1 MMAAIPRTEP
11 AVLSQGQPML
21 ELRGVSCAFPVRKSA
36 FSKRRVLH
44 AVDDVSLRV
53 ERGEVLGIVGESGC
67 GKSTLARIMQGLLV
81 PTAGELLVNG
91 LPIGGFDRRGLASQ
105 VQPVFQDPYS
115 SLNPRKTVASI
126 IGMPLLVHA
135 IGSSIERDHRV
146 RELMAQVGLADDLRH
161 SYPSQL
167 SSGQRQ
173 RVAIARALAIRPRMM
188 ILDEPTSALDV
199 SVQAQI
205 LHLLR
210 TLRRELGLTYVF
222 ISHDL
227 SVIEHM
233 ADRVAVMYLGR
244 IVELGPA
251 RRVLEAPRHPYTRA
265 LLAAL
270 LTPDPSLGLPALNL
284 GRGFPDP
291 FDPPSGCVFH
301 PRCPDARSRCRAER
315 PTLDWIGDG
324 AVACHLYPPDQTA
337 DQTPV

>member
-1 MMAAIPRTEP
+1 MTSGVASTQAAV
-11 AVLSQGQPML
+11 AGQPML
-21 ELRGVSCAFPVRKSA
+21 ELRSVSCAFAVQKSL
-36 FSKRRVLH
+36 FSKRRVLR
-44 AVDDVSLRV
+44 AVDDVSLRI
-53 ERGEVLGIVGESGC
+53 EQGEVLGIVGESGC
-67 GKSTLARIMQGLLV
+67 GKSTLARIMQGLLA
-81 PTAGELLVNG
+81 PTAGEIFING
-91 LPIGGFDRRGLASQ
+91 LPLAEFDRRGLARQ

-126 IGMPLLVHA
+126 IAMPLLVHG
-135 IGSSIERDHRV
+135 IGSAADRDYRV
-146 RELMAQVGLADDLRH
+146 RELMAQVGLATALRH

-173 RVAIARALAIRPRMM
+173 RVAIARALAIRPRMV

-205 LHLLR
+205 LNLLR
-210 TLRRELGLTYVF
+210 TLRSGLSLTYLF

-244 IVELGPA
+244 IVELGPV

-270 LTPDPSLGLPALNL
+270 LTPDPSLGLPTLNL

-291 FDPPSGCVFH
+291 FHPPSGCVFH
-301 PRCPDARSRCRAER
+301 PRCPDAEARCQKER
-315 PTLDWIGDG
+315 PTLDAAGDG
-324 AVACHLYPPDQTA
+324 AVECLLYAPDRPTA
-337 DQTPV
+337 PMAANQ